1 MKKIEC
7 IIRPPKLEKVQ
18 KALSNVGVQRMT
30 VSEIH
35 RFEQSRKHIRWTGVA
50 PKLKIE
56 VAVAEENVGKVVEA
70 VKQAASND
78 KIDTI

>member
-18 KALSNVGVQRMT
+18 KALSSVGVRRMT

-35 RFEQSRKHIRWTGVA
+35 RFEHNRRHIRLTGVA

-70 VKQAASND
+70 VKQAASNG
-78 KIDTI
+78 KINTV